1 MQKTGVDHPAIFARR
16 APAPRL
22 GFVLFVQR
30 CSGDPELTLTLTF
43 TPALKDAVVTQG
55 CSATCGARPLRRAV
69 RQQAGSRVKLAL
81 ARNLRTVVPGAPS
94 SSPRRCGRSCGYARR

>member
-1 MQKTGVDHPAIFARR
+1 M
-16 APAPRL
+16 
-22 GFVLFVQR
+22 LFVQR
-30 CSGDPELTLTLTF
+30 CSGDPELTLTF

>member
-1 MQKTGVDHPAIFARR
+1 M
-16 APAPRL
+16 
-22 GFVLFVQR
+22 LFVQR
-30 CSGDPELTLTLTF
+30 CSGDPELTLTF

-69 RQQAGSRVKLAL
+69 HGSRVKLNL